1 MSQTY
6 NLSDLLQFIN
16 EEDAFLEDLI
26 NDAVCNCQKK
36 EPSAHTVKNVL
47 SYSKALSI
55 TKSGYLK
62 NIELILN

>member
-6 NLSDLLQFIN
+6 NISDLFQFIN

-26 NDAVCNCQKK
+26 NETEFNEAK
-36 EPSAHTVKNVL
+36 EPSPHIINNVL

-55 TKSGYLK
+55 KKSNYLVDF
-62 NIELILN
+62 EMVLN